1 MAYIR
6 RLRVN
11 GTSYDIADSSRIS
24 QQIILAAGAW
34 DSNNILSVQCPGVDT
49 TNDIYVSPSPTSYK
63 KYGSCGVICIAQGV
77 NSLTFQCDTVPNV
90 ALYVNV
96 LIFN

>member
-6 RLRVN
+6 KLRVN

-24 QQIILAAGAW
+24 QQISLAVGGW
-34 DSNNILSVQCPGVDT
+34 NNNVISVQCPGVDT
-49 TNDIYVSPSPTSYK
+49 ENDIYISPDPLSYK
-63 KYGSCGVICIAQGV
+63 KYGACGIICIAQGV
-77 NSLTFQCDTVPNV
+77 NSLTFQCDTVPDV
-90 ALYVNV
+90 ALTINV